1 MLQQPAAT
9 AVQARLAP
17 PREPKLGEIVASRIK
32 QDIADLGWPIGH
44 VFGSQTELMR
54 RYEVSRATLRE
65 AVRQVERHGIAR
77 MHTGMGGGL
86 IVQQPARE
94 AAVLA
99 LAAYLELAA
108 VKLHDL
114 LEARSV
120 LEELMITLACE
131 RGGESELAA
140 LSMLVRELRDA
151 PLASVEA
158 DIEMSLRF
166 RRALVSLSRNPALML
181 MLEAL
186 YRVSSDLL
194 SLPAETPQ
202 LSTLMLRARRE
213 KIALAEAVIEGDS
226 VQAGLRARASLERAR
241 KALDERVLELGLPA
255 DTASTLE
262 LIVQS
267 ERFGGSAQLKLG
279 HRTSLRIALDARR
292 AGPGGRLG
300 SEAQLCERHDVSRA
314 VLREALRTLEP
325 QAIVRAQRGARGG
338 LVACAPD
345 STYTIELTATYLEYA
360 RLRPRHFYEL
370 WRALQIACTPMAA
383 ARIDAAGRARMNRLR
398 SEEARPMAPQQRLPT
413 HGRLH
418 ALIGEL
424 SRNPALALFMGLLD
438 RVGTHYQADPPSDEI
453 WSRIVASHA
462 ELCGLIGAGEAALAR
477 RAMLRHL
484 KLLDVRVELLLE
496 A

>member
-1 MLQQPAAT
+1 MSLD
-9 AVQARLAP
+9 AVTPTLRA
-17 PREPKLGEIVASRIK
+17 PKLGELVASRIK

-44 VFGSQTELMR
+44 VFGSQTELMQ

-77 MHTGMGGGL
+77 MRTGTGGGL

-120 LEELMITLACE
+120 LEELMIGLACE
-131 RGGESELAA
+131 RGGERELVA
-140 LSMLVRELRDA
+140 LSNLVLELREA
-151 PLASVEA
+151 PLGEIED
-158 DIEMSLRF
+158 DIAMSLRF
-166 RRALVSLSRNPALML
+166 RHALVSLSRNPALVL
-181 MLEAL
+181 LLEAL

-194 SLPAETPQ
+194 TLPADAPQ
-202 LSTLMLRARRE
+202 LPALMLKARRE
-213 KIALAEAVIEGDS
+213 KISLAEAVIAGDS
-226 VQAGLRARASLERAR
+226 VQAQLRSRVSLERSR
-241 KALDERVLELGLPA
+241 KALDERAIELGLAPA
-255 DTASTLE
+255 TASALD
-262 LIVQS
+262 LAVQAQ
-267 ERFGGSAQLKLG
+267 RFGGMAQPKLG
-279 HRTSLRIALDARR
+279 HRISLRIALDAQR
-292 AGPGGRLG
+292 AGPGGKLG
-300 SEAQLCERHDVSRA
+300 SEAQLCERHSVSRA

-325 QAIVRAQRGARGG
+325 QAIVRAQRGIGGG
-338 LVACAPD
+338 LIACAPD
-345 STYTIELTATYLEYA
+345 SAYTIELTSVYLEYA

-370 WRALQIACTPMAA
+370 WRALQIACAPMAG
-383 ARIDAAGRARMNRLR
+383 ARIDAEGRSRLARMRADESRAL
-398 SEEARPMAPQQRLPT
+398 EPELRLPT

-424 SRNPALALFMGLLD
+424 SGNPALALFIGLLD
-438 RVGTHYQADPPSDEI
+438 CVGTHYHADPPGDES
-453 WSRIVASHA
+453 WPRIVASHA
-462 ELCGLIGAGEAALAR
+462 ELGELIASGEAALAR

-484 KLLDVRVELLLE
+484 KLLDARIELLLD

>member
-1 MLQQPAAT
+1 MLQAEAE
-9 AVQARLAP
+9 LANAP
-17 PREPKLGEIVASRIK
+17 LREPKLGEIVASKIK
-32 QDIADLGWPIGH
+32 QDIAELGWPIGF
-44 VFGSQTELMR
+44 VFGSQSELMQ

-65 AVRQVERHGIAR
+65 AIRQVERHGIAR
-77 MHTGMGGGL
+77 MRTGLRGGL
-86 IVQQPARE
+86 VVQQPARE

-108 VKLHDL
+108 VRLHDL

-131 RGGESELAA
+131 RGGERELLE
-140 LSMLVRELRDA
+140 LSALVRELRDA
-151 PLASVEA
+151 PLTGVEA
-158 DIEMSLRF
+158 DIELSLRF
-166 RRALVSLSRNPALML
+166 RRSLVSLSRNPALVL

-194 SLPAETPQ
+194 SLPSDTPQ
-202 LSTLMLRARRE
+202 LPALMLKARRE
-213 KIALAEAVIEGDS
+213 KIALAEAVIAGDS

-241 KALDERVLELGLPA
+241 KALDERAIELGFRA
-255 DTASTLE
+255 DTASALE
-262 LIVQS
+262 LVVHSQ
-267 ERFGGSAQLKLG
+267 RFGGSAQLKLG
-279 HRTSLRIALDARR
+279 HRTSLRIALDAQR
-292 AGPGGRLG
+292 AGPGGKLG
-300 SEAQLCERHDVSRA
+300 SESQLCERHGVSRA

-325 QAIVRAQRGARGG
+325 QAIVRAQRGAYGG

-345 STYTIELTATYLEYA
+345 SQYTIELTSTYLEYA

-383 ARIDAAGRARMNRLR
+383 ARIDEAGRARMERLC
-398 SEEARPMAPQQRLPT
+398 SEEARPIAPPLRLPT

-438 RVGTHYQADPPSDEI
+438 RVGTHYHADPPTDEI
-453 WSRIVASHA
+453 WTRIVASHA
-462 ELCGLIGAGEAALAR
+462 ELCELIAAGEAALSR

-496 A
+496 S